1 MLFCVAEVYGFP
13 LSDAVYRTNHGYD
26 PVTQDNY
33 QWYGYH
39 AYEDSKR
46 RYNDIYKMFSQYEA
60 EGTKIGPQEAVKVC
74 ATVGEKGDGTD
85 EDTCNPDLYLE
96 VRSHFLIAFSE
107 NGAH

>member
-1 MLFCVAEVYGFP
+1 MFACCLCAEVYGFP

-46 RYNDIYKMFSQYEA
+46 R
-60 EGTKIGPQEAVKVC
+60 
-74 ATVGEKGDGTD
+74 
-85 EDTCNPDLYLE
+85 
-96 VRSHFLIAFSE
+96 
-107 NGAH
+107 